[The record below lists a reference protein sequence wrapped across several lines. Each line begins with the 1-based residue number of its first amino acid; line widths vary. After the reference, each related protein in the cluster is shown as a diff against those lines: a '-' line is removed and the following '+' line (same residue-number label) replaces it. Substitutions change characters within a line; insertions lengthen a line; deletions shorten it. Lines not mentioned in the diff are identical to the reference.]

1 MFEALFA
8 DWAPLDWIW
17 FVYVGLMG
25 ACLGSFANVVI
36 YRLPRG
42 ESVVRPRSRCG
53 SCGTPISFR
62 HNIPVLSWFLL
73 RGKCASCGARYS
85 FRYPAVEMLMAVLFM
100 VAYLEMGWSW
110 TLLESLIF
118 IFSLVTVSFIDLDHM
133 ILPDTFTLS
142 GIVIG
147 LLGALLNP
155 EREFLDSVYG
165 VLLGGGFLWA
175 IAYLYFVVRKRE
187 GMGGGDI
194 KLLAWAGAVLGWKA
208 VPFIILVASLLGSVV
223 GIGMALLATR
233 GRSSESA
240 TENEAVADDSEVASF
255 AIPFGPFL
263 ALGALLYLLLDGA
276 ELARLYLEWHG
287 LV

>member
-1 MFEALFA
+1 MSETLFA
-8 DWAPLDWIW
+8 HWAPLEWVW

-53 SCGTPISFR
+53 SCQAPISIR
-62 HNIPVLSWFLL
+62 NNIPILSWFLL

-85 FRYPAVEMLMAVLFM
+85 FRYPAVEALMTILFLA
-100 VAYLEMGWSW
+100 AYLSVGWSW
-110 TLLESLIF
+110 TLLEYLVF

-142 GIVIG
+142 GIGIG
-147 LLGALLNP
+147 LVGALLNP
-155 EREFLDSVYG
+155 ERDFYDSVFG

-175 IAYLYFVVRKRE
+175 IAYLYFVIRKRE

-194 KLLAWAGAVLGWKA
+194 KLLAWIGAVLGWQA
-208 VPFIILVASLLGSVV
+208 IPLVILVASLLGSVV
-223 GIGMALLATR
+223 GIGLALLATK
-233 GRSSESA
+233 RSAAA
-240 TENEAVADDSEVASF
+240 TERSAGATDDAELATF

-263 ALGALLYLLLDGA
+263 ALGALLYLLFDGA
-276 ELARLYLEWHG
+276 ELARVYLEWHG
-287 LV
+287 LL